1 MEYAKDGGFYF
12 CKIQGLLSKTATQ
25 RGILRLRPLDL
36 DRTVWIRTERGIGEK
51 TTRTVADGGDFTDV
65 VDCSSELLDKAPRA
79 LIRLEFG
86 TGRWI
91 GTWRT

>member
-1 MEYAKDGGFYF
+1 MDCAMDHRFKNRKPE
-12 CKIQGLLSKTATQ
+12 GLFSKMATR
-25 RGILRLRPLDL
+25 RGILRLRPMDL

-79 LIRLEFG
+79 LI
-86 TGRWI
+86 
-91 GTWRT
+91 